1 MQSDLTKTVIHRT
14 FMQRTLFEKIWEVH
28 RVAQRADGRDL
39 IYIDRHVLH
48 ELHAHHAFAQLQKQG
63 RPVRRADLTFA
74 VQDHTVATKPGRDDD
89 TNPSGSAFIKAMRD
103 GCRDNNIRLFDIDDP
118 EQGISH
124 VVAPELGIVL
134 PGATHAVP
142 DSHASTVGGVG
153 ALAFGCGTSE
163 LAHILATQVMAL
175 KRPQRMRV
183 RLDGRLGAHVSA
195 KDVALRIIAEIGVA
209 GARGYAVEY
218 AGTAVRAMPIEQRMT
233 LCNLNIEMGGRS
245 GFVAPDDATF
255 QWLSGRP
262 FVPQGAEW
270 DGALRH
276 WRTLASDDEA
286 SFDREVA
293 LDCTALEPQITWGT
307 DPSQVVGIS
316 GRVPDPAGLDPGR
329 RAAAV
334 SAFGYM
340 GLIPGTPL
348 IGLPVDRVFIGSC
361 TNSRLPDLQVAADL
375 VRGRRVAAGV
385 VAMVVPGSSSV
396 KREAEAAGLDRVF
409 RDAGFFWGESGC
421 SMCAGGNG
429 DRGQPGERCV
439 STTNRNFENRQG
451 PKVRTHLAS
460 PATAAATAIA
470 GRIADARQLTAG
482 TA

>member
-1 MQSDLTKTVIHRT
+1 MPH
-14 FMQRTLFEKIWEVH
+14 TLFEKIWDSH
-28 RVAQRADGRDL
+28 LVARRADGRDL

-48 ELHAHHAFAQLQKQG
+48 ELHAPHAFEQLVKQE
-63 RPVRRADLTFA
+63 RPVRRPDLTFSM
-74 VQDHTVATKPGRDDD
+74 QDHTVATQPGRNDA
-89 TNPSGSAFIKAMRD
+89 TNPSGEAFIRAMRE
-103 GCRDNNIRLFDIDDP
+103 GSRRNGIRLFDIDDP

-124 VVAPELGIVL
+124 VVAPELGMVL

-142 DSHASTVGGVG
+142 DSHASTVGGLG

-175 KRPQRMRV
+175 KRPKRMRI
-183 RLDGRLGAHVSA
+183 RLDGKLGTHVTA
-195 KDVALRIIAEIGVA
+195 KDVALRIIAEIGVS
-209 GARGYAVEY
+209 GARGHVVEY
-218 AGTAVRAMPIEQRMT
+218 AGSAIRAMPIEQRMT

-245 GFVAPDDATF
+245 GLVAPDEATF
-255 QWLSGRP
+255 GWIAGRP
-262 FVPQGAEW
+262 YAPQGALW
-270 DGALRH
+270 DRALES

-286 SFDREVA
+286 TFDTEHV
-293 LDCTALEPQITWGT
+293 LDCTTLEPQVSWGT

-316 GRVPDPAGLDPGR
+316 GRVPDPATAADQSR
-329 RAAAV
+329 RAGIE
-334 SAFGYM
+334 SALAYM
-340 GLIPGTPL
+340 GLRPGMAL
-348 IGLPVDRVFIGSC
+348 AGLPVNRVFIGSC
-361 TNSRLPDLQVAADL
+361 TNSRLPDLEVAAAI
-375 VRGRRVAAGV
+375 VRGRRVAEGV

-429 DRGQPGERCV
+429 DRGEPGERCV

-451 PKVRTHLAS
+451 PKVRTHLVS

-470 GRIADARQLTAG
+470 GHIADVRQIVAG
-482 TA
+482 RA

>member
-1 MQSDLTKTVIHRT
+1 
-14 FMQRTLFEKIWEVH
+14 
-28 RVAQRADGRDL
+28 
-39 IYIDRHVLH
+39 
-48 ELHAHHAFAQLQKQG
+48 
-63 RPVRRADLTFA
+63 
-74 VQDHTVATKPGRDDD
+74 VQDHTVATAPGRDDA
-89 TNPSGSAFIKAMRD
+89 TNPSGSAFIKAMRE
-103 GCRDNNIRLFDIDDP
+103 GCRKNGIRLFDIDDP

-153 ALAFGCGTSE
+153 ALAFGCGTTE

-175 KRPQRMRV
+175 KRPKRMRV

-209 GARGYAVEY
+209 GARGRAVEY
-218 AGTAVRAMPIEQRMT
+218 AGSAVRAMPIEQRMT

-255 QWLSGRP
+255 AWLAGRP
-262 FVPQGAEW
+262 FVPQGAQW
-270 DGALRH
+270 DRALTH
-276 WRTLASDDEA
+276 WRTLTTDDGA
-286 SFDREVA
+286 DFDREVA
-293 LDCTALEPQITWGT
+293 LDCSALEPQITWGT

-316 GRVPDPAGLDPGR
+316 GCVPDPATLDPSR
-329 RAAAV
+329 RAAAE

-340 GLIPGTPL
+340 DLAPGTPL

-361 TNSRLPDLQVAADL
+361 TNSRLPDLQVAAAII
-375 VRGRRVAAGV
+375 RGRHVAEGV
-385 VAMVVPGSSSV
+385 VAMVVPGSSGV
-396 KREAEAAGLDRVF
+396 KREAEALGLDRVF
-409 RDAGFFWGESGC
+409 REAGFFWGESGC

-460 PATAAATAIA
+460 PVTAAASAIA
-470 GRIADARQLTAG
+470 GRIADARQVTSG

>member
-14 FMQRTLFEKIWEVH
+14 LMQRTLFEKIWEVH

-163 LAHILATQVMAL
+163 LAHILATQVIAL

-255 QWLSGRP
+255 QWLAGRP
-262 FVPQGAEW
+262 FMPQGAEW

-316 GRVPDPAGLDPGR
+316 GRVPDPAELDPGR

-375 VRGRRVAAGV
+375 VRGRHVARGV

-470 GRIADARQLTAG
+470 GRIADARQLMSG

>member
-1 MQSDLTKTVIHRT
+1 
-14 FMQRTLFEKIWEVH
+14 MQRTLFDKIWDFH
-28 RVAQRADGRDL
+28 RVGERADGRDL
-39 IYIDRHVLH
+39 LYIDRHVLH
-48 ELHAHHAFAQLQKQG
+48 ELHAHHAFARLEKQQ
-63 RPVRRADLTFA
+63 RPVHRSDLTFA
-74 VQDHTVATKPGRDDD
+74 VQDHTVATAPGRDDA
-89 TNPSGSAFIKAMRD
+89 TNPSGSAFIKAMRE
-103 GCRDNNIRLFDIDDP
+103 GCRKNGIRLFDIDDP

-153 ALAFGCGTSE
+153 ALAFGCGTTE

-175 KRPQRMRV
+175 KRPKRMRV

-209 GARGYAVEY
+209 GARGHAVEY
-218 AGTAVRAMPIEQRMT
+218 AGSAGRAMPIEQRMT

-255 QWLSGRP
+255 AWLAGRP
-262 FVPQGAEW
+262 FVPQGAQW
-270 DGALRH
+270 DRALTH
-276 WRTLASDDEA
+276 WRTLTTDDGA
-286 SFDREVA
+286 DFDREVA
-293 LDCTALEPQITWGT
+293 LDCSALEPQITWGT

-316 GRVPDPAGLDPGR
+316 GCVPDPATLDPSR
-329 RAAAV
+329 RAAAE

-340 GLIPGTPL
+340 DLAPGTPL

-361 TNSRLPDLQVAADL
+361 TNSRLPDLQVAAAII
-375 VRGRRVAAGV
+375 RGRHVAEGV
-385 VAMVVPGSSSV
+385 VAMVVPGSSGV
-396 KREAEAAGLDRVF
+396 KREAEALGLDRVF
-409 RDAGFFWGESGC
+409 REAGFFWGESGC

-460 PATAAATAIA
+460 PVTAAASAIA
-470 GRIADARQLTAG
+470 GRIADARQVTSG

>member
-255 QWLSGRP
+255 QWLAGRP
-262 FVPQGAEW
+262 FMPQGAEW

-316 GRVPDPAGLDPGR
+316 GRVPDPAELDPGR

-375 VRGRRVAAGV
+375 VRGRHVAAGV
-385 VAMVVPGSSSV
+385 VAMVVPGSSTV

-470 GRIADARQLTAG
+470 GRIADARQLTSG

>member
-255 QWLSGRP
+255 QWLAGRP
-262 FVPQGAEW
+262 FMPQGAEW

-316 GRVPDPAGLDPGR
+316 GRVPDPAELDPGR

-375 VRGRRVAAGV
+375 VRGRHVAAGV
-385 VAMVVPGSSSV
+385 VAMVVPGSSTV

-470 GRIADARQLTAG
+470 GRIADARQLMSG